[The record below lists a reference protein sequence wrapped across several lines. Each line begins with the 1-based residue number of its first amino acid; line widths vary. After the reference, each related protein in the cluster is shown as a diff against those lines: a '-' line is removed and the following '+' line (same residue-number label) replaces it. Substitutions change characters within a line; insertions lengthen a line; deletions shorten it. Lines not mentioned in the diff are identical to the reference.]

1 MKTTTTLSL
10 KRVGAWSAA
19 ALLASL
25 VAACGGG
32 SSGGAESPTAPPS
45 SGSSAADPSA
55 PSPSPTTPG
64 GGAAPPAPPATAAS
78 QSCNLPNFSKDLLD
92 RINAERRAGATC
104 GGQAKP
110 AVGALAWNTT
120 LTNAAKAHSQDMID
134 RDFFDHTNPSGQKP
148 GDRVTAQGYTWGTVG
163 ENIAAGQRSV
173 KVVMDGWMSS
183 SGHCNNIMNGSFT
196 EVGVACVLRQD
207 DPNNYTYYWTMVLA
221 RPR

>member
-1 MKTTTTLSL
+1 VVVAH
-10 KRVGAWSAA
+10 RVVQNRPPRH
-19 ALLASL
+19 LA
-25 VAACGGG
+25 VAAR
-32 SSGGAESPTAPPS
+32 PPIRAPR
-45 SGSSAADPSA
+45 A
-55 PSPSPTTPG
+55 
-64 GGAAPPAPPATAAS
+64 PAPQPQAVA
-78 QSCNLPNFSKDLLD
+78 QRRQPNFSKDLLD